1 MSRPLFQWEED
12 LKHAGA
18 AEDFFD
24 RVFTLANGPRILLHS
39 CWWPAVD
46 VFEVDGGVT
55 VIAELAGVQEEDLDV
70 TFCDGRL
77 RIAGIRKPPPVEH
90 GRGALQIEIE
100 YGRFERVIPIGMPVD
115 SDNIVA
121 RYQRGLL
128 VLQLPRQAKRR
139 PVSVA
144 VHDEGNE

>member
-1 MSRPLFQWEED
+1 MSRPPFLWEED

-24 RVFTLANGPRILLHS
+24 RVFALANGPRFLLRS

-46 VFEVDGGVT
+46 VSEVDGGVT
-55 VIAELAGVQEEDLDV
+55 VIVELAGVAEEDLEV

-77 RIAGIRKPPPVEH
+77 RIAGIRKPPPIEH
-90 GRGALQIEIE
+90 QRGALQIEIE
-100 YGRFERVIPIGMPVD
+100 YGRFERVIPISTPID
-115 SDNIVA
+115 SDRIVA

-128 VLQLPRQAKRR
+128 VLYLPQQAKR
-139 PVSVA
+139 PVSVTIR
-144 VHDEGNE
+144 DEGNE